1 MKKRLLLLFSIIS
14 ILLLCSCVP
23 KFNLFDRFKPT
34 PTVAQVQAVAAGD
47 VGESLQTQSE
57 TGVPSNETNYD
68 SSPAVVLP
76 DLVPSMI
83 VYEMESL
90 LVGQEIYF
98 DSAIRNDGKVDS
110 EGFNIKWF
118 VNEAQ
123 MGYGGHPGVASGVL
137 DLSSN
142 SQFSWT
148 PPAAGQ
154 YKIEFVVDSDDFI
167 KELDETNNSVSA
179 IVSIP

>member
-1 MKKRLLLLFSIIS
+1 MKKRLLLLLFIIS

-57 TGVPSNETNYD
+57 SDTPSNAT

-83 VYEMESL
+83 VYEMETL